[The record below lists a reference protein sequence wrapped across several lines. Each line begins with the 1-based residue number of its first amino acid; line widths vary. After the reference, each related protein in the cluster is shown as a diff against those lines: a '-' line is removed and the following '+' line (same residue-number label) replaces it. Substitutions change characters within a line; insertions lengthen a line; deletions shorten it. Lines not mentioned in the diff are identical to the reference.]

1 MADYFLC
8 SNLLVSSFMRCK
20 ALLLHLEEE
29 VKDVPSLP
37 TKQALPKQLFLA
49 VAGHV
54 MLEAQKFLL
63 VC

>member
-1 MADYFLC
+1 
-8 SNLLVSSFMRCK
+8 MRCK
-20 ALLLHLEEE
+20 ALLLHLEEA